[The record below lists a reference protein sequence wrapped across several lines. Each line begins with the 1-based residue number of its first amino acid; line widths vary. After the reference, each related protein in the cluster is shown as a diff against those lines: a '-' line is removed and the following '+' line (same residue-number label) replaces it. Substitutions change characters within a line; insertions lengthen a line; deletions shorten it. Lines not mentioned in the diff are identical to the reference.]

1 MVKIGTSRCENPIFN
16 NATRVVTNRMNSSN
30 SSSVSVRGVVNAMT
44 NMSTSPMCANMLSDD
59 MSESSS
65 PDSPHFDET
74 DLLTNTMND
83 DVTTQLAAAGP
94 IGVAAAA
101 AIVTGR
107 KRRRMHSFETNP
119 SIRRR
124 QQTRLLRKL
133 RYIVEEYST
142 RVGQQ
147 AVVLCCTPGKPNQS
161 YQSFKVFGSQPLET
175 VVRNSKGIIM
185 QDLES
190 VLAQQA
196 PPSQQEDP
204 NLHKLPPLVIDGI
217 PTPVD
222 KMTQAQL
229 RAFIPE
235 MLKYSTGR
243 SKPGWGKI
251 EYRPVWWP
259 DDVPWANVRSDART
273 EDEKR
278 KVSWTHAL
286 RQIVK
291 NCYKYH
297 GREDLLPEFTEE
309 NPASPPQQYT
319 GTMVQTI
326 NNPDGSVSIIQIDT
340 GTPGSAV
347 VTLPDGTQATV
358 VHAVPDNPQQEATQ
372 AVQTLAD
379 VATHQEANTGI
390 GHPTPVRVEM
400 NSDSDTP
407 TVATLAEATVNH
419 DGQIILTGDATLGGI
434 VTFPVSMFHN
444 MTAFK
449 TTDLH
454 GQNNYRIATVT
465 QSQDNELSHQ
475 NIDDNN
481 HLSITNSDGTVA
493 NVTMEVMTVDQS

>member
-1 MVKIGTSRCENPIFN
+1 MVKIGTSKCENPIFN
-16 NATRVVTNRMNSSN
+16 NATRVVKNRMNSSN

-74 DLLTNTMND
+74 DLLANTMND

-175 VVRNSKGIIM
+175 V
-185 QDLES
+185 
-190 VLAQQA
+190 
-196 PPSQQEDP
+196 
-204 NLHKLPPLVIDGI
+204 
-217 PTPVD
+217 
-222 KMTQAQL
+222 AQL

-454 GQNNYRIATVT
+454 GPNNYRIATVT

>member
-1 MVKIGTSRCENPIFN
+1 
-16 NATRVVTNRMNSSN
+16 MNSSGT
-30 SSSVSVRGVVNAMT
+30 SSSVGVRGGGGGAVSGMT
-44 NMSTSPMCANMLSDD
+44 TISTSPMSSCMLSDD
-59 MSESSS
+59 ISESSS
-65 PDSPHFDET
+65 QESAHFDES
-74 DLLTNTMND
+74 DLLTSPVND
-83 DVTTQLAAAGP
+83 DVTAQLAAAGP
-94 IGVAAAA
+94 VGVAAAA
-101 AIVTGR
+101 AIATSR

-133 RYIVEEYST
+133 RAIIEEYST

-147 AVVLCCTPGKPNQS
+147 AVVLCCTPGKPNQN

-190 VLAQQA
+190 ALAQQA

-204 NLHKLPPLVIDGI
+204 NLHKLPRLVIDGI

-243 SKPGWGKI
+243 SKPGWGKA

-259 DDVPWANVRSDART
+259 DDVPWANVRSDARS
-273 EDEKR
+273 EEEKR

-291 NCYKYH
+291 NCYKHH
-297 GREDLLPEFTEE
+297 GREDMLPEFTEE
-309 NPASPPQQYT
+309 NQASPPHQYA

-326 NNPDGSVSIIQIDT
+326 NNPDGTVSIIQIDT
-340 GTPGSAV
+340 GTSGNSAV
-347 VTLPDGTQATV
+347 VTLADGTQATV
-358 VHAVPDNPQQEATQ
+358 VHAVPENHQQEATQ

-379 VATHQEANTGI
+379 AATHMETTGT
-390 GHPTPVRVEM
+390 GQAAPVRVEM
-400 NSDSDTP
+400 NANSDAH
-407 TVATLAEATVNH
+407 TVATLAEATVNQ
-419 DGQIILTGDATLGGI
+419 DGQIILTGDPTTLGGKCLVDLTDGKWI
-434 VTFPVSMFHN
+434 VQSVDWADNSVPEIMRADKSVIKSEAIVKEEPITMAQLCH
-444 MTAFK
+444 K
-449 TTDLH
+449 D
-454 GQNNYRIATVT
+454 IALPIADSSEKDKFCLYYI
-465 QSQDNELSHQ
+465 QK
-475 NIDDNN
+475 
-481 HLSITNSDGTVA
+481 
-493 NVTMEVMTVDQS
+493 

>member
-175 VVRNSKGIIM
+175 V
-185 QDLES
+185 
-190 VLAQQA
+190 
-196 PPSQQEDP
+196 
-204 NLHKLPPLVIDGI
+204 
-217 PTPVD
+217 
-222 KMTQAQL
+222 AQL

-243 SKPGWGKI
+243 SKPGWGKL

-390 GHPTPVRVEM
+390 
-400 NSDSDTP
+400 
-407 TVATLAEATVNH
+407 
-419 DGQIILTGDATLGGI
+419 